1 MSTRRRR
8 PTKPTPQDS
17 DPAIR
22 AYYERTGEPFRVAVA
37 RLAKTHTMAEAAR
50 ARGFNSL
57 HTFRYAISVRNLPV
71 AFVEP
76 TPCRP

>member
-8 PTKPTPQDS
+8 HHKPTPQDS

-22 AYYERTGEPFRVAVA
+22 AYYEHTAEPFRVAVA

-50 ARGFNSL
+50 ALGFNNL
-57 HTFRYAISVRNLPV
+57 HTFRYAISVRSLPV
-71 AFVEP
+71 TFVAP